1 MIMDITAFIMNN
13 LAELIL
19 GLMAFIKL
27 VVNLTP
33 TEKDNQVFGY
43 IDSLLNM
50 IISDRIKKSE
60 E

>member
-1 MIMDITAFIMNN
+1 MHN
-13 LAELIL
+13 LAELII
-19 GLMAFIKL
+19 GVMALIKL

-50 IISDRIKKSE
+50 IISDRIKTPKD
-60 E
+60 